1 MPEPVRFLHLQSLS
15 IEILQMVVDLTIYDT
30 KNLLNVRAVSKL
42 LRALSNQNFRQ
53 CFLTHLHVA
62 QTPEAFTRLAGTT
75 QVPELASD
83 IQSIT
88 VTYDNQNPSVSAALC
103 LGMET
108 IDKVDLLLRALDN
121 LHHMGKRICL
131 TIRVAETPLDN
142 KASVISITYQ
152 VLVYI
157 LFCHGGHGVRKLFLD
172 FDDTTPDF
180 YAVVHTLSKTR
191 ASTKDYGP
199 GFRRIWAYM
208 MHIETLEE
216 VRVRFSKEREETD
229 APRYLAIARRK
240 EGIYVTMQGLSTW
253 HFDIMGRMKIFSN
266 IYSLDI
272 RHCDL
277 MFRDR
282 DHLFNNPNLRD
293 LHLLNVSLS
302 YVERLYNP
310 ASVIECAKD
319 WDLTMKFIAANTCL
333 QCFYG
338 RGLMNIGGQI
348 PLSWIF
354 KARPGRLVSQ
364 QILTDDWV

>member
-1 MPEPVRFLHLQSLS
+1 MPEPTHSVDLQFLPT
-15 IEILQMVVDLTIYDT
+15 EILQMIVNHTLREIQ
-30 KNLLNVRAVSKL
+30 NLISVRTVSKL
-42 LRALSNQNFRQ
+42 LRALSNRHFRQ
-53 CFLTHLHVA
+53 SYLMHLHVA
-62 QTPEAFTRLAGTT
+62 PTYEAFTRLAETT
-75 QVPELASD
+75 QVPDLASD

-88 VTYDNQNPSVSAALC
+88 VTYDNQNPSVSGALC
-103 LGMET
+103 SGIET
-108 IDKVDLLLRALDN
+108 VDEADLLLRALNN
-121 LHHMGKRICL
+121 LHRNGKRIRL
-131 TIRVAETPLDN
+131 IVRVDKTPLDY
-142 KASVISITYQ
+142 KASIISIMHQ

-172 FDDTTPDF
+172 FDDTTSDF
-180 YAVVHTLSKTR
+180 YPVVHTLSKTR

-229 APRYLAIARRK
+229 APRFLAIARRK

-253 HFDIMGRMKIFSN
+253 HFDIMGRMNIFSN
-266 IYSLDI
+266 IHSLDI
-272 RHCDL
+272 RHCGL

-293 LHLLNVSLS
+293 LHLLSVSLF

-310 ASVIECAKD
+310 ASVVQCAKD
-319 WDLTMKFIAANTCL
+319 WDLTLEFIAANTCL

-338 RGLMNIGGQI
+338 RDLVNIGGRI

-354 KARPGRLVSQ
+354 KAMPGRSVSQ
-364 QILTDDWV
+364 AILTDDFA